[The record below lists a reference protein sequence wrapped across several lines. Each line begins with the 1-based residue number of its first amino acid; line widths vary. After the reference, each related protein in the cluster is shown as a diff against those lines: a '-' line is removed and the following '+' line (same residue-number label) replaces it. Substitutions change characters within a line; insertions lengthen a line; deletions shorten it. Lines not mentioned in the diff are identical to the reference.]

1 MGMGHTN
8 MSSNWSQI
16 QMSICCITLGRW
28 STKQPKLLH
37 CVRVQ
42 HNVYFRERNREL
54 GLEEAC
60 KGLLEGWKSPV
71 LDLSVIT
78 DVFVRKSFKLSFLL
92 FDIHYSM
99 HVMTHNKKIKRT
111 KTKISQLCMQII
123 ISQNIIKLFSVLCK
137 TCLIRMFLCSPKQ
150 YIIMLQE

>member
-1 MGMGHTN
+1 MGHTN
-8 MSSNWSQI
+8 MSSNWSQV

-42 HNVYFRERNREL
+42 HNVFFRERNREL

-78 DVFVRKSFKLSFLL
+78 DVFVRKSLSCPSYCLIYIPVCML
-92 FDIHYSM
+92 WLTI
-99 HVMTHNKKIKRT
+99 KKIKRT

-137 TCLIRMFLCSPKQ
+137 TCLIRMLLCSPKTI
-150 YIIMLQE
+150 YYNVTRVK